1 MENRKDKTRGFA
13 VKFAALTFLISFTL
27 LLAGGLSQPA
37 QAAGIFNTM
46 TDNLALVGKILWA
59 MDAASRGKILG
70 AMNADT
76 AAQVTR
82 IMEPR

>member
-1 MENRKDKTRGFA
+1 
-13 VKFAALTFLISFTL
+13 
-27 LLAGGLSQPA
+27 
-37 QAAGIFNTM
+37 M

-82 IMEPR
+82 IMEPRQDNKSFKGFVINKTKYGTDGMGGIISNGVMYVGYPR

>member
-1 MENRKDKTRGFA
+1 MK
-13 VKFAALTFLISFTL
+13 
-27 LLAGGLSQPA
+27 PA
-37 QAAGIFNTM
+37 QAAGIFDTM

-59 MDAASRGKILG
+59 MDAASRGKVLG

>member
-1 MENRKDKTRGFA
+1 MK
-13 VKFAALTFLISFTL
+13 
-27 LLAGGLSQPA
+27 PA

-82 IMEPR
+82 IMEPRQDNKSFKGFVINKTKYGKEELYDEWKCC